1 MEIKI
6 NLRKFAKALIYEV
19 NTLGLVLFVCNTAL
33 DFPPPLIVTLAQIT
47 ESVFNFSKAVPVVNQ
62 SRQEV
67 RQPGFLA
74 IIGLKLADGRPP
86 SWKYKMDNNK

>member
-1 MEIKI
+1 MP
-6 NLRKFAKALIYEV
+6 
-19 NTLGLVLFVCNTAL
+19 TLSVQYCFGLPSLL
-33 DFPPPLIVTLAQIT
+33 LIVTIAQIT

-86 SWKYKMDNNK
+86 SWKYKMDKYKYKYNEMFARPSSLY